1 MRISAKVDYAVRAA
15 VELAAAGGDPIKG
28 EAIADAQDI
37 PLKFLENILG
47 ELKHTGIVA
56 SRRGAQGGYWL
67 AKPAEQVSLA
77 DVVRAVE
84 GPLASVRGQGPETL
98 EYTGEAVPLQKVWIA
113 VRANLRAVMDDTTL
127 ADVVGGKL
135 PAAVRELSEPA
146 EAWSPR

>member
-1 MRISAKVDYAVRAA
+1 VPPGGIEPPSRRVKTCRSTT
-15 VELAAAGGDPIKG
+15 ELRRRQQIVARVLANAPRHGRG
-28 EAIADAQDI
+28 EAIAEAQGI

-67 AKPAEQVSLA
+67 AKPADEVALA
-77 DVVRAVE
+77 DVVRAV
-84 GPLASVRGQGPETL
+84 
-98 EYTGEAVPLQKVWIA
+98 
-113 VRANLRAVMDDTTL
+113 MDEVAL
-127 ADVVGGKL
+127 ADVVGGKQ

>member
-15 VELAAAGGDPIKG
+15 LELAASGGEPIKG
-28 EAIADAQDI
+28 EAIADAQGI

-67 AKPAEQVSLA
+67 AKDADDVSLA
-77 DVVRAVE
+77 DIVRAVE
-84 GPLASVRGQGPETL
+84 GPLATVRGQGPESLT
-98 EYTGEAVPLQKVWIA
+98 YKGEAEPLQKVWIA
-113 VRANLRAVMDDTTL
+113 LRANIREVMEDTSL

-135 PAAVRELSEPA
+135 PSEVRELSEPA
-146 EAWSPR
+146 EAWSQR